1 MYGMT
6 PEERFTTIE
15 NLLAS
20 LTEAQVRNEAQIEA
34 TTATIQRQNAAIENQ
49 NAAIEKQNAGIR
61 DLVIV
66 SRTLIE
72 AQMKATAQFEAVSAE
87 LREKQKATEDK
98 LHTLIDVVDRIIRNK
113 QQ

>member
-1 MYGMT
+1 MDGMT
-6 PEERFTTIE
+6 PEERFTRIE

-20 LTEAQVRNEAQIEA
+20 LTQAQIRNEAQIEA
-34 TTATIQRQNAAIENQ
+34 HNTAIEKQ

-61 DLVIV
+61 DLVIG
-66 SRTLIE
+66 SRTLVE

-98 LHTLIDVVDRIIRNK
+98 LHALIDIVDRIIRDK
-113 QQ
+113 QK